1 MDVNKVWL
9 MGTVFR
15 DPKSFAEGKVA
26 SFTLATSETIQ
37 TKDGSKRYENEY
49 HNCAAFGALATKV
62 LAEVT
67 DRSRVAVEGKITQEK
82 KEKPDGTQVTYHGI
96 KVSHLQVF
104 PAVDIPEE
112 TSAVKPRRKPS
123 AQPKAQTL
131 EEAEAKIAA
140 RKTTTVPQDD
150 ISLESIPF

>member
-1 MDVNKVWL
+1 MDVNKVWIL
-9 MGTVFR
+9 GTVFR

-26 SFTLATSETIQ
+26 SFTLATSESIP
-37 TKDGSKRYENEY
+37 TKDGKTRYENAY

-96 KVSHLQVF
+96 KITHLHIF
-104 PAVDIPEE
+104 PSVDLPEA
-112 TSAVKPRRKPS
+112 TSDAKPRKRRQK
-123 AQPKAQTL
+123 APKATTL
-131 EEAEAKIAA
+131 EEAEERIAA
-140 RKTTTVPQDD
+140 RQSKVPPQED